1 MVNDEKKE
9 FLTADQQLI
18 EWLLFKTKVKLTDIS
33 KATGVTTSSLGSLR
47 RKESDI
53 QEIRFRTAAALTKY
67 AIELKKELQL

>member
-1 MVNDEKKE
+1 MTNDKKKE

-33 KATGVTTSSLGSLR
+33 EATGVTTSSLGSLR

-53 QEIRFRTAAALTKY
+53 KEIRFRTAAALTKY
-67 AIELKKELQL
+67 AIDLKKELQL